1 MRIDEESSFQVLSAI
16 DKHANQLDLAKSV
29 GFSVGKVNYIVKA
42 LVEKGFVKMNNFS
55 ASESKRNYVYLLTP
69 EGIRQKIALTEAF
82 IARKKA
88 EYEQLQQQLE
98 EAKSQQLKA
107 DEELSAASHK
117 KQLAGKTV

>member
-42 LVEKGFVKMNNFS
+42 LVEKGFVKVSNFS
-55 ASESKRNYVYLLTP
+55 ASESKRGYIYLLTP
-69 EGIRQKIALTEAF
+69 EGIKAKVALTEAF

-88 EYEQLQQQLE
+88 EYEQLQLQLE
-98 EAKSQQLKA
+98 EAQ
-107 DEELSAASHK
+107 
-117 KQLAGKTV
+117 KQLAGKSA